1 MEQRDLI
8 IIGGGPAGYVG
19 AIRAR
24 QLGAKVALIER
35 DILGGT
41 CLNRG
46 CIPMRA
52 LVRGMEFL
60 DLAKKAKDFGINFGQ
75 VEVDFT
81 RMMAR
86 KDVIIRTMVGGV
98 ELLMKEN
105 GVEVVRG
112 EAQFVSPSV
121 IEVRLTDGTRREI
134 TAPKIIIATGASSQ
148 RPAIPGGQDVITT
161 DQALEFREIPRSML
175 IWGGGAIGLSFATI
189 FARLGT
195 SVAIAEEAALILPD
209 IDREF
214 VSLLE
219 KELRKDKIQVH
230 TETSLK
236 AIEAGEGGE
245 KRITLSAKGQE
256 MTLKAQHVLVADE
269 RRANVDGLGLDK
281 AGISLRNGAIPV
293 DQKMQTNISGIFAA
307 GDVAGEPML
316 AHVAFAQSKIA
327 VGNALGKG
335 AEMDYTVVPRCIYTT
350 PEIASVGLTEQDAL
364 AKGYK
369 IRVGKFP
376 FAANGVATIRAER
389 TGMVKIISEVKYG
402 QILGVHI
409 IGPGAG
415 DLIPEAAL
423 AMKLDATPREIAA
436 TIHAHPSLAEAL
448 MEAALDVSG
457 ETIHFMT
464 QNK

>member
-24 QLGAKVALIER
+24 QLGARVTLIEK

-46 CIPMRA
+46 CIPTRA
-52 LVRGMEFL
+52 LVRGVEFL
-60 DLAKKAKDFGINFGQ
+60 GLAKKAKDFGIDLGQAEVNFA
-75 VEVDFT
+75 

-86 KDVIIRTMVGGV
+86 KDIIVSTVVGGV

-112 EAQFVSPSV
+112 EAKFVSPSV
-121 IEVRLTDGTRREI
+121 VAVRLADGTNQEM
-134 TAPKIIIATGASSQ
+134 TAPKMIIATGASPQ
-148 RPAIPGGQDVITT
+148 RPSIPGGQNIITT
-161 DQALEFREIPRSML
+161 DQALEFKEIPRSMVVL
-175 IWGGGAIGLSFATI
+175 GGGAIGLAFATI
-189 FARLGT
+189 FARLGA
-195 SVAIAEEAALILPD
+195 SVTIVEESALILPD
-209 IDREF
+209 IDREL

-219 KELRKDKIQVH
+219 RELRKDKIRVH
-230 TETSLK
+230 TEASLK
-236 AIEAGEGGE
+236 SVEAGGGVE
-245 KRITLSAKGQE
+245 KRITLSARGQE
-256 MTLKAQHVLVADE
+256 ITLTAEHVLVADE
-269 RRANVDGLGLDK
+269 RRANVDGLSLDK
-281 AGISLRNGAIPV
+281 VGVSLRNGAITV
-293 DQKMQTNISGIFAA
+293 DKSMQTSVPGIFAA

-316 AHVAFAQSKIA
+316 AHVAFAQGKIA
-327 VGNALGKG
+327 VENALGKG
-335 AEMDYTVVPRCIYTT
+335 PEMDYAVVPHCIYSS
-350 PEIASVGLTEQDAL
+350 PEIASVGLTEQAAL
-364 AKGYK
+364 AEGYQ
-369 IRVGKFP
+369 IRVGRFP
-376 FAANGVATIRAER
+376 FAANGMATIRAER
-389 TGMVKIISEVKYG
+389 TGTVKIISEVKYG

-457 ETIHFMT
+457 ETVHFMSP
-464 QNK
+464 NK

>member
-1 MEQRDLI
+1 MEERDLI

-24 QLGAKVALIER
+24 QLGARVALIEK

-46 CIPMRA
+46 CIPTRA
-52 LVRGMEFL
+52 LVRGVELL
-60 DLAKKAKDFGINFGQ
+60 DLAKKARDFGINFGQ
-75 VEVDFT
+75 VEVNFA

-86 KDVIIRTMVGGV
+86 KDIIIKTMVGGV

-112 EAQFVSPSV
+112 EAKFVSPSV
-121 IEVRLTDGTRREI
+121 IEVRLADGASREI
-134 TAPKIIIATGASSQ
+134 TAPKIIIATGASPQ
-148 RPAIPGGQDVITT
+148 RPAIPGGQDIITT
-161 DQALEFREIPRSML
+161 DQALEFKEIPRSMVIL
-175 IWGGGAIGLSFATI
+175 GGGAIGLAFATI

-195 SVAIAEEAALILPD
+195 SVAIAEQSALILPD
-209 IDREF
+209 IDREL

-219 KELRKDKIQVH
+219 RELRKDKIQVH
-230 TETSLK
+230 TEASLK

-245 KRITLSAKGQE
+245 KRIALSAKGQE
-256 MTLKAQHVLVADE
+256 MTLTAQHVLVADE

-281 AGISLRNGAIPV
+281 VGVNLKNGAIVV
-293 DQKMQTNISGIFAA
+293 DKRMQTNVPGIFAA

-316 AHVAFAQSKIA
+316 AHVAFAQGKMA
-327 VGNALGKG
+327 VENALGKG
-335 AEMDYTVVPRCIYTT
+335 AEMDYAVVPRCIYTS
-350 PEIASVGLTEQDAL
+350 PEIASVGLTEQA
-364 AKGYK
+364 AVAQGYQ

-389 TGMVKIISEVKYG
+389 TGTVKIISEVKYG

-423 AMKLDATPREIAA
+423 AMKLDATPREIAT

-457 ETIHFMT
+457 ETIHFMS